1 MYYLQAKEFGRSV
14 HIDEVFQQTHIR
26 KETGQFVDERSSKT
40 YEDFV
45 NKFSQ
50 AMSEATSSVDESHL
64 MDPGLEDT
72 IRSKCWSDAVGG
84 ITTKGRLYGAGDLAR
99 HLKDTE
105 SSRIDVNLK
114 RKASCSSSHDTEDIV
129 QLKQRLA
136 KNEQRLAE
144 NDAVIR
150 QLQQFQSIVLQFLP
164 TEAQTVI
171 QNISQ
176 QQNMNLDQQ
185 NGEQHQ
191 NQQEDDQD
199 KNQED
204 SPNYEDY

>member
-1 MYYLQAKEFGRSV
+1 MAKEFGRSV

-26 KETGQFVDERSSKT
+26 KDTGQFVDERSNKT

-50 AMSEATSSVDESHL
+50 AMSEAASSVDESHP

-84 ITTKGRLYGAGDLAR
+84 MTTKGRLYGAGDLAR
-99 HLKDTE
+99 HLKDTQ
-105 SSRIDVNLK
+105 SSRVDVNLK
-114 RKASCSSSHDTEDIV
+114 RKASCSSSRDKEEIG

-136 KNEQRLAE
+136 E
-144 NDAVIR
+144 NDVLIR
-150 QLQQFQSIVLQFLP
+150 QLQQIQSVVMQFLP
-164 TEAQTVI
+164 TEAQTTI
-171 QNISQ
+171 QNICQ
-176 QQNMNLDQQ
+176 QQNTNLDQQ

-191 NQQEDDQD
+191 NQQEEDDQD
-199 KNQED
+199 KNQQD